1 MVKSEPPTSDGDGAM
16 LTFPPRKG
24 YVALATEFVRTFC
37 AEHTDDDEAIA
48 RVQLAAHE
56 LAENVVKYSTGRKCV
71 IRVRVTR
78 PTSVGSVHLLITTEN
93 PVAPSLMPK
102 VDRYLTELE
111 QATNPDEFY
120 DEQIA
125 ESVKRS
131 NGSGLGLA
139 RIRSEALMHI
149 SHRVDQGLLAVS
161 AATALPGAKG
171 EASHG

>member
-1 MVKSEPPTSDGDGAM
+1 M
-16 LTFPPRKG
+16 LSFPPRKG
-24 YVALATEFVRTFC
+24 YVALATEFVRAFC
-37 AEHTDDDEAIA
+37 AEHTDDQEAIA

-56 LAENVVKYSTGRKCV
+56 LAENVVKYSTGRKCS

-78 PTSVGSVHLLITTEN
+78 PTTLEAVHLLITTEN
-93 PVAPSLMPK
+93 AVSPRHLAK

-111 QATNPDEFY
+111 EASNPDQFY

-125 ESVKRS
+125 QTAKRS

-149 SHRVDQGLLAVS
+149 SHKVDRGQLCVS
-161 AATALPGAKG
+161 ATTALPTVKS
-171 EASHG
+171 EATHA